1 MGLDLTVLRTAATA
15 GLILIIPSALIFR
28 LALSDNAS
36 QRWSWLFFTLLLA
49 GFAASGV
56 VAARLRT
63 DTPMLHGVAAALLAF
78 AVTQV
83 VGVVASIT
91 SGNTIS
97 VPAIAISA
105 ILAALAGASGALAK
119 DWLRRRTARLA

>member
-15 GLILIIPSALIFR
+15 GLILIIPAALVSR
-28 LALSDNAS
+28 LLLGENAP
-36 QRWSWLFFTLLLA
+36 QLWSWLFFVLLLGGFVAA
-49 GFAASGV
+49 GA

-78 AVTQV
+78 
-83 VGVVASIT
+83 VVAQVFGVIASLA

-97 VPAIAISA
+97 IPAMAVSA
-105 ILAALAGASGALAK
+105 VLAAFAGASGALAK
-119 DWLRRRTARLA
+119 DWLRRRQIRIS

>member
-15 GLILIIPSALIFR
+15 GLILIIPAALISR
-28 LALSDNAS
+28 LLLGENAA
-36 QRWSWLFFTLLLA
+36 QLWSWLFFALLLSGFVVA
-49 GFAASGV
+49 GA

-78 AVTQV
+78 
-83 VGVVASIT
+83 VVAQVFGVIASLA

-97 VPAIAISA
+97 IPAMIVSA
-105 ILAALAGASGALAK
+105 ILAAFAGACGALGQ
-119 DWLRRRTARLA
+119 DWLRRRNLRLS